1 MNQLNVHLLHLP
13 DEILLIILKKLNNID
28 VLYSLLNIDNE
39 RLSILAQEKI
49 FSNTLKFV
57 SIDNISSID
66 HHKIDRFYIDILPR
80 IHHNVKCF
88 ILEPVLMECIL
99 LAADYP
105 NLTELKLFNF
115 EQKIA
120 LNYFTNE
127 SPLRHIFQQQITEL
141 ILGNRDRNDMIGSS
155 KKYTTNVY
163 GHILKFFKN
172 LKHLTIIETFNPS
185 YPRLSLHKLP
195 PTTFSSSTLTH
206 LCINMYTLDDCL
218 YLLDGRLKQLSSLI
232 IGISYVD
239 EFSSIVHNMDNL
251 PNLKYFSL
259 KCYVQINQY
268 DNKIL
273 PLLHHRA
280 RFIDKTHLQNE
291 ILIYMPRLH
300 SFTFYIS
307 TDHNTVDLFHDVP
320 RQDNQRI
327 VTNIGQQS
335 MANIIHYT
343 SINKAVY
350 HIFSLPFVFD
360 HLEDIGNIFTDTI
373 FNYVTY
379 LLVQDIFPFNHEFF
393 IRIARSFPLLNNL
406 RIVNFQSQST
416 CNLNTF
422 SSDSSQSY
430 SIAEYPYLTSLDV
443 RTAAIDYAE
452 QFLNETKTYAPYLTE
467 LTIHYRNLKMVTNDF
482 TREETRRSCA
492 KVKRLIM
499 IGTWVHSKDFYLYF
513 PLL

>member
-1 MNQLNVHLLHLP
+1 M
-13 DEILLIILKKLNNID
+13 
-28 VLYSLLNIDNE
+28 E
-39 RLSILAQEKI
+39 R
-49 FSNTLKFV
+49 
-57 SIDNISSID
+57 
-66 HHKIDRFYIDILPR
+66 
-80 IHHNVKCF
+80 
-88 ILEPVLMECIL
+88 IL

-105 NLTELKLFNF
+105 NLTKLKLFNF

-127 SPLRHIFQQQITEL
+127 SPLRYIFQQQITEL
-141 ILGNRDRNDMIGSS
+141 ILGNRDRNSMIGSS

-172 LKHLTIIETFNPS
+172 LKYLSIIETFNPS
-185 YPRLSLHKLP
+185 YPCLSLHKLP
-195 PTTFSSSTLTH
+195 PATFFSSTLTH
-206 LCINMYTLDDCL
+206 LCINMFTLDDCL
-218 YLLDGRLKQLSSLI
+218 YLLDGRLKQLSTLI
-232 IGISYVD
+232 IGISYVG
-239 EFSSIVHNMDNL
+239 EFSSIIHNMDGL
-251 PNLKYFSL
+251 PNLKCFSL

-273 PLLHHRA
+273 PLLHRMSFLEKLTLYLRTKNRA
-280 RFIDKTHLQNE
+280 GFIDNTHLQNE
-291 ILIYMPRLH
+291 ILMYMPRLH

-307 TDHNTVDLFHDVP
+307 TDNTVDLFHDVP

-327 VTNIGQQS
+327 VTNIRQQL
-335 MANIIHYT
+335 MANIMHYT
-343 SINKAVY
+343 GDNKAVY

-360 HLEDIGNIFTDTI
+360 HLEDIGNIFPDTI
-373 FNYVTY
+373 FSYVTY
-379 LLVQDIFPFNHEFF
+379 LLVQDIFAFNHEFF

-430 SIAEYPYLTSLDV
+430 SIVEYPYLTSLDV
-443 RTAAIDYAE
+443 RTADIDYAE
-452 QFLNETKTYAPYLTE
+452 QFLNETKTYAPYLAE
-467 LTIHYRNLKMVTNDF
+467 LTIHYRNLEMVTNNF
-482 TREETRRSCA
+482 KREETRWNCA

-499 IGTWVHSKDFYLYF
+499 IGTWVHPKDFYLYF